1 MLKNVVFYFRNKKS
15 LCFNNLL
22 YYITPC
28 TYSKRNCTYSNNLFF
43 MTIIISLCLLLLV
56 AYLFDLTAS
65 MTKIPSVIL
74 LLVLGWVVRE
84 ATTLFSINLPDLTST
99 LPILGTIGLIL
110 IVLEGSLELELNKS
124 KIGLIKKSSIGAF
137 LPLIVLAFSLAYL
150 LYYYGGYSFKDSLT
164 NAIPFCVISSAIA
177 IPSVRNLSKSQ
188 KEFII
193 YESSLSDIF
202 GVVFFNFIAF
212 NTSFGLETF
221 GYFCLEILF
230 IIAIS
235 FVATILLSFLL
246 NKIDHHIKF
255 VPIVLLIILIYEISK
270 IFHLPA
276 LIFILVFGLSI
287 GNLDEL
293 RHYKWT
299 RQFRLDLLN
308 KEVAKFKELII
319 EATFLVR
326 ALFFLLFGYLIKT
339 AEIINTDTFIWALG
353 IVAMLFLL
361 RFIQLKISKIPLFP
375 LLFVA
380 PRGLITILLFLSISP
395 EHTIVLVNK
404 SLIIQVIL
412 LTAFIMM
419 LGLMITAKQRET
431 ILEERRKAKKKALGQ
446 TEEI

>member
-1 MLKNVVFYFRNKKS
+1 M
-15 LCFNNLL
+15 
-22 YYITPC
+22 
-28 TYSKRNCTYSNNLFF
+28 
-43 MTIIISLCLLLLV
+43 LLV

-65 MTKIPSVIL
+65 RTQIPSVIL
-74 LLVLGWVVRE
+74 LLVLGWFVRE
-84 ATTLFSINLPDLTST
+84 TTLLLDIEIPDLTST

-124 KIGLIKKSSIGAF
+124 KVLLIKKSSLGAF

-150 LYYYGGYSFKDSLT
+150 LHYYGGYSFKDCLT

-202 GVVFFNFIAF
+202 GVIFFNFVAF
-212 NTSFGLETF
+212 NATFGIETF
-221 GYFCLEILF
+221 GYFCLEIL
-230 IIAIS
+230 IIIVIS

-255 VPIVLLIILIYEISK
+255 VPIILLIILIYEISK

-293 RHYKWT
+293 KGYQWT
-299 RQFRLDLLN
+299 KSFRLDLLN

-339 AEIINTDTFIWALG
+339 AEIINTDTLGWAVLIVVILFI
-353 IVAMLFLL
+353 L
-361 RFIQLKISKIPLFP
+361 RFVQLKISKIPLSP

-380 PRGLITILLFLSISP
+380 PRGLITILLFLSITP
-395 EHTIVLVNK
+395 NQTIDLVNK

-412 LTAFIMM
+412 LTAIIMM
-419 LGLMITAKQRET
+419 VGLMVTAKKRESV
-431 ILEERRKAKKKALGQ
+431 LNERRREK
-446 TEEI
+446 EEAILD

>member
-1 MLKNVVFYFRNKKS
+1 
-15 LCFNNLL
+15 
-22 YYITPC
+22 
-28 TYSKRNCTYSNNLFF
+28 
-43 MTIIISLCLLLLV
+43 MTVIISLCLLLLI

-65 MTKIPSVIL
+65 RTKIPSVIL
-74 LLVLGWVVRE
+74 LLLLGWVVRE
-84 ATTLFSINLPDLTST
+84 ATFLFDIDLPDLSPT
-99 LPILGTIGLIL
+99 LPVLGTIGLIL

-124 KIGLIKKSSIGAF
+124 KVGLIRKSSLGAF

-150 LYYYGGYSFKDSLT
+150 LHYYGGYSFRSSLI

-177 IPSVRNLSKSQ
+177 IPSVRNLSSSQ

-202 GVVFFNFIAF
+202 GVVFFNFIAY

-221 GYFCLEILF
+221 GYFCLEILI

-246 NKIDHHIKF
+246 NKIEHHIKF

-299 RQFRLDLLN
+299 QQFRLDLLN

-339 AEIINTDTFIWALG
+339 AEIINPDTIIWAVG
-353 IVAMLFLL
+353 IVVILFIL
-361 RFIQLKISKIPLFP
+361 RFIQLKVSKMPLFP

-380 PRGLITILLFLSISP
+380 PRGLITILLFLGIAP
-395 EHTIVLVNK
+395 EHSILLVNK

-412 LTAFIMM
+412 MTAIIMM
-419 LGLMITAKQRET
+419 LGLMITAKKRKT
-431 ILEERRKAKKKALGQ
+431 ILEEKRKAKEPALD
-446 TEEI
+446 ENIAV

>member
-1 MLKNVVFYFRNKKS
+1 
-15 LCFNNLL
+15 
-22 YYITPC
+22 
-28 TYSKRNCTYSNNLFF
+28 
-43 MTIIISLCLLLLV
+43 MTIIISLCLLLLI

-65 MTKIPSVIL
+65 RTKIPSVIL
-74 LLVLGWVVRE
+74 LLLLGWVVRE
-84 ATTLFSINLPDLTST
+84 ATLLLDIDLPDLSAT
-99 LPILGTIGLIL
+99 LPVLGTIGLIL

-124 KIGLIKKSSIGAF
+124 KVSLIKKSSIGAF

-150 LYYYGGYSFKDSLT
+150 LQYYGGYSFRSSLI

-177 IPSVRNLSKSQ
+177 IPSVRNLSSSQ

-202 GVVFFNFIAF
+202 GVVFFNFIAY

-221 GYFCLEILF
+221 GYFCLEILI

-246 NKIDHHIKF
+246 NKIEHHIKF
-255 VPIVLLIILIYEISK
+255 VPIVLLIILIYEVSK

-299 RQFRLDLLN
+299 QQFRLDLLN
-308 KEVAKFKELII
+308 KEVIKFKELII

-339 AEIINTDTFIWALG
+339 TEIVNPDTFIWALG
-353 IVAMLFLL
+353 IVVMLFIL
-361 RFIQLKISKIPLFP
+361 RFIQLKISKMPLFP

-380 PRGLITILLFLSISP
+380 PRGLITILLFLGIAP
-395 EHTIVLVNK
+395 EHSILLVNK

-412 LTAFIMM
+412 ITAIIMM
-419 LGLMITAKQRET
+419 IGLMITAKKRKT
-431 ILEERRKAKKKALGQ
+431 ILEEKRKAKEAELG
-446 TEEI
+446 ENVEV